1 MSRYESRPWYMA
13 TMRARTV
20 PASFRGVDRSATP
33 RYWFQEPAPALTVP
47 VNSRALAC
55 LRTRLMEAEGLPAP
69 VIRPV
74 APRTTSMR
82 S

>member
-1 MSRYESRPWYMA
+1 MYESDFWYSV

-20 PASFRGVDRSATP
+20 PAAFSGVVRSADP
-33 RYWFQEPAPALTVP
+33 RYWFQDPMPALTSP
-47 VNSRALAC
+47 VNSRLLAC
-55 LRTRLMEAEGLPAP
+55 LRTRLIEAEGLPAP

>member
-1 MSRYESRPWYMA
+1 
-13 TMRARTV
+13 MRARTV
-20 PASFRGVDRSATP
+20 PASFSGVDMSSVP
-33 RYWFQEPAPALTVP
+33 RYWFHEPKPALTEP
-47 VNSRALAC
+47 VKVLLLAC
-55 LRTRLMEAEGLPAP
+55 LRTRLIDAPGLPAP

>member
-1 MSRYESRPWYMA
+1 MS
-13 TMRARTV
+13 TV
-20 PASFRGVDRSATP
+20 P
-33 RYWFQEPAPALTVP
+33 RYWFHEPAPALTEP
-47 VNSRALAC
+47 VNSRLLAC
-55 LRTRLMEAEGLPAP
+55 LRTRLMDAPGLPAP